1 MADEDE
7 KAFHYGDPVI
17 NAGRDGHFVGVVVA
31 AFRDRSTSKWRYV
44 VEDIGASNKH
54 SRRLNCFAGEHLL
67 RIDGPRSACN
77 AVLTWHNRSGRTGD
91 ETFP

>member
-1 MADEDE
+1 MADEDG

-31 AFRDRSTSKWRYV
+31 AFRDRSSANGVTWSKTTV
-44 VEDIGASNKH
+44 ASNKH

-77 AVLTWHNRSGRTGD
+77 AVLTCAAQSLREGRR
-91 ETFP
+91 